1 MPINY
6 FNEDPASGPDINEV
20 LEEVEYQLTGNKVS
34 KLSDPSGGKVLVS
47 TVGGDMQESKITPN
61 TISGKVSKIPSPT
74 GDKIVLSKADGEV
87 KESALT
93 VGDITNKISKMANPK
108 DISTWLDKSDGY
120 IIVSDGAGGVKE
132 GRTSQNGFIT
142 RMSGYISD
150 IDPSAGDKIVLSK
163 ADGEIKE
170 SALTVGDITNK
181 IPKITSPTGGKIVI
195 SKTNGGVE
203 ESTLSTVRLYSQLRR
218 KSSLEK
224 VNFINN
230 VGYLL
235 LMDRRITYT
244 TTFRTFIFDAKIK
257 SGQESKV
264 KKFKIMYSADGT
276 NYSTIQEHTIEA
288 NKNYKELTTNFTL
301 SPQMLYNFKV
311 EIDNVT
317 NLGDVFDFLRVEW
330 YYTEG

>member
-1 MPINY
+1 MPVNY
-6 FNEDPASGPDINEV
+6 FNEDPKSNLDIDKVIKKIKYRLTSDKISKIPNP
-20 LEEVEYQLTGNKVS
+20 TGNKILMS
-34 KLSDPSGGKVLVS
+34 IGA
-47 TVGGDMQESKITPN
+47 GDMQESEITPEHVN
-61 TISGKVSKIPSPT
+61 DKVFKIENPT
-74 GDKIVLSKADGEV
+74 GEKIVLSNADGGI

-142 RMSGYISD
+142 RMRGYISD

-170 SALTVGDITNK
+170 STFTVDDITNK

-224 VNFINN
+224 VNFINS

-244 TTFRTFIFDAKIK
+244 TTFRAFIFDAKIK

-276 NYSTIQEHTIEA
+276 NYFTIQEHTIEA

>member
-1 MPINY
+1 MQMPFLN
-6 FNEDPASGPDINEV
+6 GPIPGGYISDI
-20 LEEVEYQLTGNKVS
+20 
-34 KLSDPSGGKVLVS
+34 DPSA
-47 TVGGDMQESKITPN
+47 
-61 TISGKVSKIPSPT
+61 
-74 GDKIVLSKADGEV
+74 GDKIVLSKADGEVKESALTVGDITNKIPKITSPTGEKIVLSNASGVV

-132 GRTSQNGFIT
+132 GSESQNEINT
-142 RMSGYISD
+142 
-150 IDPSAGDKIVLSK
+150 KINS
-163 ADGEIKE
+163 
-170 SALTVGDITNK
+170 K

-203 ESTLSTVRLYSQLRR
+203 ESTLSAVRLYSQLRR

>member
-93 VGDITNKISKMANPK
+93 VGDITNKI
-108 DISTWLDKSDGY
+108 
-120 IIVSDGAGGVKE
+120 
-132 GRTSQNGFIT
+132 
-142 RMSGYISD
+142 
-150 IDPSAGDKIVLSK
+150 
-163 ADGEIKE
+163 
-170 SALTVGDITNK
+170 
-181 IPKITSPTGGKIVI
+181 PKITSPTGGKIVI

-203 ESTLSTVRLYSQLRR
+203 ESTLSAVRLYSQLRR